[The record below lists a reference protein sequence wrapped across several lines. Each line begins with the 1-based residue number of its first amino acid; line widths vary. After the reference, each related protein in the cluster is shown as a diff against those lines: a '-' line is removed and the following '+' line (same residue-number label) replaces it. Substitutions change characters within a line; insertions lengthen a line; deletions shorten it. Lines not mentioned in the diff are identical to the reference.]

1 MGNRSKTINQ
11 NVGVNIKN
19 LRIQNRLTQA
29 DLARKLNKSDSG
41 VRMWELGISEPDNDT
56 LVALS
61 KIFNVSTDYLLGI
74 EDRPLTIPPVL
85 EGVQVAF
92 HDGLDGLT
100 QEDINDVAEY
110 IEFLRN
116 KRNK

>member
-1 MGNRSKTINQ
+1 MKRLKQLRGEKTQEKVADDLGLSRRAYSSYETGDREPPKDVLIKLADYF
-11 NVGVNIKN
+11 GV
-19 LRIQNRLTQA
+19 
-29 DLARKLNKSDSG
+29 S
-41 VRMWELGISEPDNDT
+41 V
-56 LVALS
+56 
-61 KIFNVSTDYLLGI
+61 DYLL
-74 EDRPLTIPPVL
+74 ERSDSPTLTIPPEL

>member
-1 MGNRSKTINQ
+1 MKRLKLLRGEKTQEKVADDLGLSRRAYSSYETGDREPPKDVLIKLADYF
-11 NVGVNIKN
+11 GV
-19 LRIQNRLTQA
+19 
-29 DLARKLNKSDSG
+29 S
-41 VRMWELGISEPDNDT
+41 V
-56 LVALS
+56 
-61 KIFNVSTDYLLGI
+61 DYLL
-74 EDRPLTIPPVL
+74 ERSDSPNLTIPPVL

>member
-1 MGNRSKTINQ
+1 MKRLKLLRGEKTQ
-11 NVGVNIKN
+11 EKVADDLGLSRRAYSSYETGDREPPKDVLIK
-19 LRIQNRLTQA
+19 LA
-29 DLARKLNKSDSG
+29 DYFD
-41 VRMWELGISEPDNDT
+41 
-56 LVALS
+56 
-61 KIFNVSTDYLLGI
+61 VSVDYLL
-74 EDRPLTIPPVL
+74 ERSDSPTLTIPPEL

>member
-1 MGNRSKTINQ
+1 MKRLKQLRGEKTQEKVADDLGLSRRAYSSYETGDREPPKDVLIKLADYF
-11 NVGVNIKN
+11 GV
-19 LRIQNRLTQA
+19 
-29 DLARKLNKSDSG
+29 S
-41 VRMWELGISEPDNDT
+41 V
-56 LVALS
+56 
-61 KIFNVSTDYLLGI
+61 DYLL
-74 EDRPLTIPPVL
+74 ERSDSPNLTIPPVL

>member
-1 MGNRSKTINQ
+1 MKRLKQLRGEKTQEKVADDLGLSRRAYSSYETGDREPPKDVLIKLADYF
-11 NVGVNIKN
+11 GV
-19 LRIQNRLTQA
+19 
-29 DLARKLNKSDSG
+29 S
-41 VRMWELGISEPDNDT
+41 V
-56 LVALS
+56 
-61 KIFNVSTDYLLGI
+61 DYLL
-74 EDRPLTIPPVL
+74 ERSDSPNLTIPPEL